1 MMKIERHTGLHV
13 NASQSVAPAAN
24 LGVAGTQRSF
34 ESALRDQRQR
44 IASRESVSSQ
54 RPDTRSPT
62 SRSTAE
68 RNERGSTSTR
78 LANER
83 ATPSTD
89 RRQTTA
95 AVPCPDDSAIPA
107 FIDRALAAR
116 WRRAAG
122 AQGPTCIEVVHAT
135 SGSRFLLSRE
145 NGIWLLTI
153 QSKASSPEEDE
164 AVARE
169 LRELFSQQGL
179 GPLDVVKL

>member
-13 NASQSVAPAAN
+13 NASQSVAPAVGFGA
-24 LGVAGTQRSF
+24 ASTQRSF

-44 IASRESVSSQ
+44 IASSERASPQ
-54 RPDTRSPT
+54 RTDARSPT

-68 RNERGSTSTR
+68 RNERRATSTR
-78 LANER
+78 LADER
-83 ATPSTD
+83 ATPPVD
-89 RRQTTA
+89 RRQASA
-95 AVPCPDDSAIPA
+95 AIPCLEDSAIPA

-122 AQGPTCIEVVHAT
+122 AQSPTCIEVVHAA
-135 SGSRFLLSRE
+135 SGSRFLLSQE

-153 QSKASSPEEDE
+153 QSRAASPEDDDT
-164 AVARE
+164 VVRE
-169 LRELFSQQGL
+169 LRELFVKQGL